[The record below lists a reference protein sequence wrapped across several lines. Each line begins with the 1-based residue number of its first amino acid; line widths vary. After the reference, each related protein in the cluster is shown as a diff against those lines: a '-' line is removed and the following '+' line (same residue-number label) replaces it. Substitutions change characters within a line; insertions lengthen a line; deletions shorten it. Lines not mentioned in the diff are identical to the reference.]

1 MKLIMSYI
9 RRHLIGFCTAITF
22 LVIESFCDLM
32 QPMMMSKIVDDA
44 VATGNTGL
52 VLKLGMMMLGIALIG
67 AKGAVGR
74 NYFAGHIS
82 QNIGK
87 ECGLIFILR
96 FKVFLLKI

>member
-1 MKLIMSYI
+1 MKLIISYI
-9 RRHLIGFCTAITF
+9 RRHLMGFCLAILF

-44 VATGNTGL
+44 VASGNATL

-67 AKGAVGR
+67 AAGAVGR

-82 QNIGK
+82 QTI
-87 ECGLIFILR
+87 
-96 FKVFLLKI
+96 